1 MSGYN
6 DGLLRGRSSMLLDDT
21 QRAYIEFEHGA
32 LRSKYLAYLDTAHN
46 EAQMQYFL
54 EANPILI
61 PGLYD
66 LHNGPVG
73 NVVVSKLQL
82 ANEFVTDFAFI
93 SSNSAIAQVTL
104 IEIESPVTTLF
115 RDSDSEF
122 TASFN
127 KSFQQVRDWAL
138 WAEQHSTFL
147 KDIFRAVYHKNI
159 FRYQKIAT
167 RCILVTGRRAEVQA
181 SPKHEK
187 RWASVNHD
195 AAAVVMTYDR
205 LADIFAFN
213 ARLLQKLS
221 RVSSRAVA
229 RLMSSPGD

>member
-1 MSGYN
+1 MS
-6 DGLLRGRSSMLLDDT
+6 LDDT

-32 LRSKYLAYLDTAHN
+32 LRSKFLTYLDTANN

-93 SSNSAIAQVTL
+93 SSNSAVAQVTL
-104 IEIESPVTTLF
+104 IEIESPITKLF

-122 TASFN
+122 AAPFN
-127 KSFQQVRDWAL
+127 KSFQQVRDWTL
-138 WAEQHSTFL
+138 WAEQHATFL
-147 KDIFRAVYHKNI
+147 KDAFRSLYHKNI
-159 FRYQKIAT
+159 FKYQKVTT
-167 RCILVTGRRAEVQA
+167 RCILVTGRRAEVQSSA
-181 SPKHEK
+181 KHEK
-187 RWASVNHD
+187 RWASVNHS
-195 AAAVVMTYDR
+195 ASTIVMTYDR
-205 LADIFAFN
+205 LADIFALN
-213 ARLLQKLS
+213 ARLLQSLS
-221 RVSSRAVA
+221 CVPPHNVA
-229 RLMSSPGD
+229 RSMSASND

>member
-1 MSGYN
+1 MPRYN
-6 DGLLRGRSSMLLDDT
+6 DGLLRGKSSMLLDDT
-21 QRAYIEFEHGA
+21 QRAFIGFEQRA
-32 LRSKYLAYLDTAHN
+32 LRDKYLSYLDAAN
-46 EAQMQYFL
+46 SEAQMQYFL

-93 SSNSAIAQVTL
+93 SANSAVAQVTL

-127 KSFQQVRDWAL
+127 KSFQQVRDWKL
-138 WAEQHSTFL
+138 WTEQHATFL
-147 KDIFRAVYHKNI
+147 KDTFRALYHKNI
-159 FRYQKIAT
+159 FRHQKVTT
-167 RCILVTGRRAEVQA
+167 RCILVTGRRAEVQS

-187 RWASVNHD
+187 RWASVNHN
-195 AAAVVMTYDR
+195 ASTIVMTYDR
-205 LADIFAFN
+205 LGDIFAFN
-213 ARLLQKLS
+213 ARLLQNLS
-221 RVSSRAVA
+221 CVTSQEVASS
-229 RLMSSPGD
+229 MSTSID